1 MKAYLQRFNPE
12 NGQIWYYAVRVQR
25 DLLGQW
31 QVIREWGRSGS
42 PGTVRYAV
50 FDHYLQAADD
60 MSRLMEQLVKR
71 GYHVVMREG
80 SKPALVAYLKGE
92 NDHEPDS

>member
-1 MKAYLQRFNPE
+1 MKAYLQRLSPE
-12 NGQIWYYAVRVQR
+12 NGQIWYYSVQVQR

-42 PGTVRYAV
+42 PGAVRHAPYE
-50 FDHYLQAADD
+50 DYLQAAEGL
-60 MSRLMEQLVKR
+60 SQLLEQLVKR

-80 SKPALVAYLKGE
+80 SKPALAAYLKGE
-92 NDHEPDS
+92 NDHDSDS